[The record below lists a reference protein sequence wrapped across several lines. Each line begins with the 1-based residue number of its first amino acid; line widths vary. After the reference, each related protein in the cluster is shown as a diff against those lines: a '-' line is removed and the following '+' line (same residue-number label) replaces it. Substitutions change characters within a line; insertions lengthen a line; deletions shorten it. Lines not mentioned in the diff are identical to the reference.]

1 MDNLFIFC
9 TIPVERART
18 TAQSAGSRTG
28 RNCPRIAPQSE
39 YAAGRFRR
47 RPAAA
52 IFTRRRR
59 FGSPPCPSVKTAR
72 NTPPRESA
80 SHRIC
85 TYNTDCA
92 ALLKSTDGITQPF
105 RTCRAGRLRRQ
116 PETARTYRPRSPPRG
131 AVPCQSRVIMPF
143 RPRGYNVGAADVF
156 AGGICN
162 CSARR
167 AAVGRAAVSP
177 ARCGRSRQSQES
189 TCIQSSGTA
198 PRA

>member
-18 TAQSAGSRTG
+18 TAQSAGSRAG
-28 RNCPRIAPQSE
+28 RNCPRAAPQSE

-85 TYNTDCA
+85 AYDPDCA

-116 PETARTYRPRSPPRG
+116 PETARTYRPRGYKVGGSGRIRGRHLQLFRPPR
-131 AVPCQSRVIMPF
+131 SRQP
-143 RPRGYNVGAADVF
+143 
-156 AGGICN
+156 
-162 CSARR
+162 S
-167 AAVGRAAVSP
+167 AVSP
-177 ARCGRSRQSQES
+177 ARCGRIRQSQES